1 MEMDGF
7 AKREGV
13 VLRFYSCMGDV
24 VSSYPYPVDA
34 PRVVGEFFFSFRGG
48 VCVFRGR
55 ELRDGMEVR

>member
-34 PRVVGEFFFSFRGG
+34 PRVVGEFFFLSGE
-48 VCVFRGR
+48 VCVFLG
-55 ELRDGMEVR
+55 DGSCGMVWR